1 MDTKATTKRAEI
13 DQFLLDVRAHFRA
26 SLETSEYE
34 NASNLF
40 HMTAAE
46 QTAALLTRCEILLAA
61 SGCGSGSGSGLGCA
75 DEQAA
80 GNHRTSLVD
89 CVDSKVGGETG
100 PSGYL
105 EMLASPSSSK
115 NSLSASRE
123 YIDLGSSGSLDRC
136 AANQPVAGSVDKE
149 PHQQLYEICQGQ
161 GTGQDEDEAQQAI
174 TFTHELIIDCPYADL
189 PAGHLALQRSTK
201 YGQLQRIVPKRL
213 FFDQTRKCYCGI
225 LNDWMLC
232 YADGPT
238 ACRPSSTLYLK
249 CSSIEIEHFGEGK
262 RRDICFQITT
272 DDPNKKFVYQANNEV
287 DAKEWI
293 HAIEAAIRG
302 DVGAHPH
309 LKSPP
314 PRKLPTPPVQKK
326 STYTAADIIY
336 EEPSPIYGLM
346 DSSTMVLPKLP
357 EKNNSPNAL
366 ARRFEYDVPKCPAQ
380 PLQEASAR
388 VVSVGGEV
396 ESLGL
401 LHEPDMKVQPLPSSL
416 HGNMSLDFQARVK
429 TVHSELSTQLSAGG
443 PSPDR
448 LKKAVKKSYTN
459 GSETEMLSPLTSPAH
474 TPTKEQ
480 KKQRKSPTMPQISPV
495 SKDCDK
501 LARNWFLSRLNK
513 SAGSKTTTAGSGSP
527 NNTKCKQSEKENL
540 LTDAELGEG
549 YDASPGDRDH
559 GLPGSPPTSPC
570 LKAEAKSK
578 VNMIINQFESS
589 GHLSTMFSV
598 EALAA
603 NALASLTSFC
613 ESDGCNN
620 YEPIMPLATTPSS
633 FLKKV

>member
-1 MDTKATTKRAEI
+1 WGPPPYLELTILSISIA
-13 DQFLLDVRAHFRA
+13 DVRAHFRA

-40 HMTAAE
+40 HVTAAE
-46 QTAALLTRCEILLAA
+46 QTAALLARCEILLA
-61 SGCGSGSGSGLGCA
+61 SGSGVGCA
-75 DEQAA
+75 TDEQAA
-80 GNHRTSLVD
+80 SKRLSSLVD
-89 CVDSKVGGETG
+89 CVDSKVGADTGPTG
-100 PSGYL
+100 PSYL
-105 EMLASPSSSK
+105 PMLTSPSSSK

-136 AANQPVAGSVDKE
+136 STGQPVMGSAEKE
-149 PHQQLYEICQGQ
+149 QHQLYEICQTQ
-161 GTGQDEDEAQQAI
+161 DSRLGQDEDEAQQVI
-174 TFTHELIIDCPYADL
+174 TFTHELILDCPYADL

-238 ACRPSSTLYLK
+238 SCRPSSTLYLK

-262 RRDICFQITT
+262 RREICFQITT

-302 DVGAHPH
+302 DARAHTP
-309 LKSPP
+309 LKLPP

-326 STYTAADIIY
+326 AGYTPADIIY

-346 DSSTMVLPKLP
+346 DSSSTMVLPKLP
-357 EKNNSPNAL
+357 EKNNSPSAL

-380 PLQEASAR
+380 PLEESNGSGA
-388 VVSVGGEV
+388 VEG

-401 LHEPDMKVQPLPSSL
+401 LNLEQGEQLKVQPQPSSL
-416 HGNMSLDFQARVK
+416 HGNLSLDFQAKVK
-429 TVHSELSTQLSAGG
+429 TVHSELSNQLSPGG

-448 LKKAVKKSYTN
+448 LKKAVKKSYSN
-459 GSETEMLSPLTSPAH
+459 GSGSEPEMLSPLTSPTH

-480 KKQRKSPTMPQISPV
+480 KKQRKD

-501 LARNWFLSRLNK
+501 LARNWFLNRLNK
-513 SAGSKTTTAGSGSP
+513 STGMKVTNSGSGSP
-527 NNTKCKQSEKENL
+527 ANGKCKQSEKENL
-540 LTDAELGEG
+540 LTDPDPGECYEPG
-549 YDASPGDRDH
+549 SSPGDRD
-559 GLPGSPPTSPC
+559 GSLSGSHPTSPC
-570 LKAEAKSK
+570 LKAEAQSK
-578 VNMIINQFESS
+578 VNRIINQFESS

-613 ESDGCNN
+613 DGDGCNN

>member
-1 MDTKATTKRAEI
+1 MA
-13 DQFLLDVRAHFRA
+13 DVRAHFRA

-46 QTAALLTRCEILLAA
+46 QTAALLARCEVLLA
-61 SGCGSGSGSGLGCA
+61 GSGSGLGCA
-75 DEQAA
+75 DEQATA
-80 GNHRTSLVD
+80 VNHRSSLVD
-89 CVDSKVGGETG
+89 CVDSKMGAETG
-100 PSGYL
+100 PNGYL
-105 EMLASPSSSK
+105 EMLTSPSSSK

-136 AANQPVAGSVDKE
+136 SPNQQPVTGSADKE
-149 PHQQLYEICQGQ
+149 HQQELYEICQGVQ
-161 GTGQDEDEAQQAI
+161 GVGQEEDESQQVI

-189 PAGHLALQRSTK
+189 PAGHLSLQRSTK

-238 ACRPSSTLYLK
+238 ACRPSSSLYLK
-249 CSSIEIEHFGEGK
+249 SSSIEIEHFGEGK

-302 DVGAHPH
+302 DAGVHQP
-309 LKSPP
+309 LKIPT

-326 STYTAADIIY
+326 STYTSADIIY
-336 EEPSPIYGLM
+336 EEPSPVYGLI
-346 DSSTMVLPKLP
+346 DSTTTVLPKLP
-357 EKNNSPNAL
+357 EKTNSPSSL

-380 PLQEASAR
+380 PLQEALPA
-388 VVSVGGEV
+388 VATDGEV
-396 ESLGL
+396 EALGL
-401 LHEPDMKVQPLPSSL
+401 LNTESDIQVQPLPSSL
-416 HGNMSLDFQARVK
+416 HGSMSLDFQARVK
-429 TVHSELSTQLSAGG
+429 TVHSELSNQLSPGG

-448 LKKAVKKSYTN
+448 LKKAVKKSYSN
-459 GSETEMLSPLTSPAH
+459 GGESEILSSLTSQGL

-480 KKQRKSPTMPQISPV
+480 KKQRKSQTTPQTSPA

-513 SAGSKTTTAGSGSP
+513 GIGTKATVTGSP
-527 NNTKCKQSEKENL
+527 GSTPSNGKCKQSEKENL
-540 LTDAELGEG
+540 LTDSELGEG
-549 YDASPGDRDH
+549 FDGSPGERDP
-559 GLPGSPPTSPC
+559 GLPCLGGLATSPC

-620 YEPIMPLATTPSS
+620 YEPIMPLATPPSS
-633 FLKKV
+633 YLKKV

>member
-1 MDTKATTKRAEI
+1 IA
-13 DQFLLDVRAHFRA
+13 DVRAHFRA

-46 QTAALLTRCEILLAA
+46 QTASLLARCETLLAA
-61 SGCGSGSGSGLGCA
+61 SGSGSGLGCA

-80 GNHRTSLVD
+80 ASHNHRSSLPD
-89 CVDSKVGGETG
+89 CVDSKVGAETG

-136 AANQPVAGSVDKE
+136 SVHQPVTGSADKE

-161 GTGQDEDEAQQAI
+161 GAGQSQDEDEAQQAI

-189 PAGHLALQRSTK
+189 PAGHLSLQRSTK

-302 DVGAHPH
+302 DAGAHPV
-309 LKSPP
+309 LKCPP

-326 STYTAADIIY
+326 STYIATDIIY
-336 EEPSPIYGLM
+336 EEPSPIYGLI
-346 DSSTMVLPKLP
+346 DSSAMVLPKLP
-357 EKNNSPNAL
+357 EKNNSPNSL

-380 PLQEASAR
+380 PLQEHSAG
-388 VVSVGGEV
+388 VAPVDGGL

-401 LHEPDMKVQPLPSSL
+401 LNEGEVKAQPLPSSL
-416 HGNMSLDFQARVK
+416 HGNSSLDFQARVK

-443 PSPDR
+443 HSPDR

-459 GSETEMLSPLTSPAH
+459 GSEPEMLSPLTSPAH

-480 KKQRKSPTMPQISPV
+480 KKQRKSSTTPQSSPV
-495 SKDCDK
+495 GKDCDKDK

-513 SAGSKTTTAGSGSP
+513 STTKTTNAVSGSP
-527 NNTKCKQSEKENL
+527 NNAKCKQSEKENL

-549 YDASPGDRDH
+549 YDANPGERDP
-559 GLPGSPPTSPC
+559 GLLGSPPTSPTC
-570 LKAEAKSK
+570 LKADAKSK

-613 ESDGCNN
+613 ESDGYNN

>member
-13 DQFLLDVRAHFRA
+13 EQFLLDVRAHFRA

-46 QTAALLTRCEILLAA
+46 QTASLLARCEILLAA
-61 SGCGSGSGSGLGCA
+61 FGSGLGLGCA

-80 GNHRTSLVD
+80 AGHNHRSSLAD
-89 CVDSKVGGETG
+89 CVDSKVGAETG

-136 AANQPVAGSVDKE
+136 SVSQPVTGSSDKE

-189 PAGHLALQRSTK
+189 PAGHLSLQRSTK

-302 DVGAHPH
+302 ESGAHQA

-326 STYTAADIIY
+326 SAYVATDIIY

-346 DSSTMVLPKLP
+346 DSSAMVLPKLP

-380 PLQEASAR
+380 PLQEATAGVASL
-388 VVSVGGEV
+388 GGEPESV
-396 ESLGL
+396 ELINA
-401 LHEPDMKVQPLPSSL
+401 EEIKVQPLPSRL
-416 HGNMSLDFQARVK
+416 HGNISLDFQAKVK

-443 PSPDR
+443 ASPDR
-448 LKKAVKKSYTN
+448 LKKAVKKTYTN
-459 GSETEMLSPLTSPAH
+459 GSEPEMLSPLTSPVQ

-480 KKQRKSPTMPQISPV
+480 KKQRKTITPQSSPG
-495 SKDCDK
+495 SKDCDKDK

-513 SAGSKTTTAGSGSP
+513 STKTATNSVSGSP
-527 NNTKCKQSEKENL
+527 NNAKCKQSEKENL

-549 YDASPGDRDH
+549 YDGSPGDRDP
-559 GLPGSPPTSPC
+559 GLPGSQPTSPC
-570 LKAEAKSK
+570 LKAADAKSK

-613 ESDGCNN
+613 ESDGYNN